1 MPQLEGTTEKNEAKK
16 GQKNRTKV
24 RQMIRLP
31 KSHQHYILRFEM

>member
-16 GQKNRTKV
+16 GQKNKV